1 MGWILL
7 LLFIGVPLVEI
18 ALFIEIGGQIG
29 VLSTVAVVVFTALLG
44 SYLLRAQGLATFH
57 RARTDMQSGSLPAT
71 QVVHGLFLVI
81 AGALLLTPG
90 FLTDG
95 IGFLLF
101 VPSIRLALGRKV
113 LAYITAHGEV
123 YVAGDFGGTPGPSGP
138 GGPRPSK
145 GGSNGPVIDGEV
157 FEEDD

>member
-7 LLFIGVPLVEI
+7 LLFIGVPLIEI
-18 ALFIEIGGQIG
+18 ALFIEIGSEIG
-29 VLSTVAVVVFTALLG
+29 VLSTVIVVIFTALLG
-44 SYLLRAQGLATFH
+44 SYLLRAQGLATFQ

-90 FLTDG
+90 FLTDAV
-95 IGFLLF
+95 GFLLF

-123 YVAGDFGGTPGPSGP
+123 YVGGDFNDTPGPPGSG
-138 GGPRPSK
+138 GRRPPK
-145 GGSNGPVIDGEV
+145 DGSNGPIIEGEV
-157 FEEDD
+157 LREDD